1 MMHLKTQWT
10 SPSNIAIV
18 KYWGKL
24 PDQIPMNPSLSF
36 TLSESYT
43 NTSVEWARRVSNSE
57 SRFDFL
63 FEGKAKVGFEP
74 KIQSFL
80 NKLAIHLPWLNEWR
94 LIINSANT
102 FPHSSGI
109 ASSASA
115 MSALALCIVSF
126 EQQLYP
132 ESFSSPS
139 DFLQRSS
146 WIARLGS
153 GSACRSVFPV
163 ASFWGSFL
171 PKSKSSDEFGI
182 GIADEIHDEFKTYCD
197 YIFIVSAGEKSVS
210 SSAGHE
216 LMNRHFFREGRIEQ
230 AFHHLKELLPALKTG
245 DLEKFIQICETE
257 AMTLHGLMMSSNP
270 YYLLLQ
276 PDSLRIVHAI
286 RNFRNDTKIPLS
298 FTIDA
303 GPNIHLL
310 FPKSY
315 RPDVESWMTV
325 CLPEYL
331 AEGKLLRDFVGTG
344 PVCLL

>member
-1 MMHLKTQWT
+1 MSIKTQWI

-24 PDQIPMNPSLSF
+24 PDQIPMNPSLSL
-36 TLSESYT
+36 TLSESHT
-43 NTSVEWARRVSNSE
+43 NTSVHWLKRTPDEQK
-57 SRFDFL
+57 RFQFL
-63 FEGKAKVGFEP
+63 FEGKPKPGFEP
-74 KIQSFL
+74 KILSFL
-80 NKLAIHLPWLNEWR
+80 DKLDIYLPWLKDWHLE
-94 LIINSANT
+94 INSANT

-126 EQQLYP
+126 EQHLFP
-132 ESFSSPS
+132 DSFIS
-139 DFLQRSS
+139 DSQFFRRGS
-146 WIARLGS
+146 WFARLGS
-153 GSACRSVFPV
+153 GSASRSVFPV
-163 ASFWGSFL
+163 ASLWGNFL
-171 PKSKSSDEFGI
+171 QQHDSSDEFGI
-182 GIADEIHDEFKTYCD
+182 GMADEVHVEFKNYCD
-197 YIFIVSAGEKSVS
+197 YIFIVSGGVKSVS
-210 SSAGHE
+210 SSAGHD

-276 PDSLRIVHAI
+276 PDSLRIIHAI
-286 RNFRNDTKIPLS
+286 RNFRNETKIPLA

-310 FPKSY
+310 FPQRY
-315 RPDVESWMTV
+315 QEEIESWIESS
-325 CLPEYL
+325 LPEYL
-331 AEGKLLRDFVGTG
+331 AEGKLIRDLVGTG
-344 PVCLL
+344 PVCLS